1 MILGLGIRSFWARD
15 PIFLGWDPI
24 FLDWGPDPDLWPQM
38 VKIWMATKWSNKGP
52 HIFLTRAKCIE
63 FQGEQL
69 WFSLNK
75 LTFFGFFSF
84 LTNISKNDQ
93 KMSKISSQK
102 CHGKWFGGSTWR
114 STGMNESVW
123 SPGTPRGLPGAFWGP
138 RGPKKGFLG
147 FFGAGGAGG
156 ASRLASLSW
165 ADRPIS
171 PCAGWRVSALYARL
185 LY

>member
-1 MILGLGIRSFWARD
+1 MVLNDFHDFSLS
-15 PIFLGWDPI
+15 
-24 FLDWGPDPDLWPQM
+24 GPTWPHIPSRCPNGQNLEVHEM
-38 VKIWMATKWSNKGP
+38 VKKRSP
-52 HIFLTRAKCIE
+52 YFLTRAKCIE

-69 WFSLNK
+69 WFSLKK

-102 CHGKWFGGSTWR
+102 CHGRWFGGSTWR

-138 RGPKKGFLG
+138 RGPKKGVLGFLG
-147 FFGAGGAGG
+147 VGGRG
-156 ASRLASLSW
+156 
-165 ADRPIS
+165 DS
-171 PCAGWRVSALYARL
+171 PAWPSY
-185 LY
+185 